1 MNFIPLLK
9 PAHTRLANFQYAA
22 PEQRSRG
29 VTVDQRADIY
39 SLGLIL
45 NELFTGHIPQGTNY
59 RTIETVVP
67 EYAYLDELVD
77 EMLRQNPSGRPQTIE
92 DVKSQLIARG
102 HEFVEKQRLDALKR
116 TVISTKEI
124 TDPLISDPL
133 RLVGADW
140 DRGNLTL
147 TFSQPVNQNWI
158 WALHHMGNYSSV
170 AGKGPENFR
179 FSGNTAIIAART
191 GEVQPIIDHFKN
203 WLPRTNEVYA
213 NKVRA
218 DANRAEQKERERLR
232 KEIAEAEI
240 RASVNKSIQI

>member
-1 MNFIPLLK
+1 
-9 PAHTRLANFQYAA
+9 
-22 PEQRSRG
+22 
-29 VTVDQRADIY
+29 
-39 SLGLIL
+39 
-45 NELFTGHIPQGTNY
+45 
-59 RTIETVVP
+59 
-67 EYAYLDELVD
+67 
-77 EMLRQNPSGRPQTIE
+77 MLRQDPSGRPQTIE
-92 DVKSQLIARG
+92 HVKNQLIARG

-170 AGKGPENFR
+170 VGKGPENFR

-203 WLPRTNEVYA
+203 WLPRTNEV
-213 NKVRA
+213 
-218 DANRAEQKERERLR
+218 
-232 KEIAEAEI
+232 
-240 RASVNKSIQI
+240 